1 MLWIPTSQDKR
12 EKTCKLIDAKIP
24 ADKNVSV
31 VEFEKLSKHKG
42 LEIETEK
49 LWHMETVTIPVV
61 IRALAMIKNGTEKH
75 LEKIPDSPNLAE
87 MQKNSTYSTTHILR
101 KTKKNQM

>member
-31 VEFEKLSKHKG
+31 AEFEKLSKHKG
-42 LEIETEK
+42 LEIE
-49 LWHMETVTIPVV
+49 
-61 IRALAMIKNGTEKH
+61 AMAYGNCDN
-75 LEKIPDSPNLAE
+75 PCCD
-87 MQKNSTYSTTHILR
+87 
-101 KTKKNQM
+101 

>member
-1 MLWIPTSQDKR
+1 
-12 EKTCKLIDAKIP
+12 
-24 ADKNVSV
+24 
-31 VEFEKLSKHKG
+31 
-42 LEIETEK
+42 
-49 LWHMETVTIPVV
+49 METVTIPVV
-61 IRALAMIKNGTEKH
+61 IRALAMIKKGTEKH